1 MAPKHTIAKC
11 PLKGTDVKISS
22 ELMEPPDKQ
31 KVMKQRSI
39 RIVVEVDASQT
50 LTPEVRKD
58 ATIRELK
65 EIICKDYGYLPD
77 RQSLCSS
84 FGMRLDDV
92 MTLEDYGIKNNS
104 TVQLALAAQRLGSKR
119 VSFSSAASEAS
130 LVDKAP
136 VQDEEED
143 DFVAFRPEKSAED
156 LELEVRTSLRRAL
169 TSGGVHAK
177 ELSPAFAVRDQ
188 ARKLAQQKAA
198 TRRASKESSQ
208 SFDSVELPTTIVD
221 VGEYLFP
228 GMFTRCTP
236 CKVQRGSVGG
246 A

>member
-1 MAPKHTIAKC
+1 MAPKHMIAKC
-11 PLKGTDVKISS
+11 PLKGTAVKISS
-22 ELMEPPDKQ
+22 ELLEPPDKQ
-31 KVMKQRSI
+31 KVMKQKSV
-39 RIVVEVDASQT
+39 RIFVEIDVSQT
-50 LTPEVRKD
+50 LTLEVKKD
-58 ATIRELK
+58 ATIRDLK

-92 MTLEDYGIKNNS
+92 MTLENYGINKDS
-104 TVQLALAAQRLGSKR
+104 TVQLSLAAQQGSRR
-119 VSFSSAASEAS
+119 VSFSSEAS
-130 LVDKAP
+130 KAQLADTAP
-136 VQDEEED
+136 VEEEEEG
-143 DFVAFRPEKSAED
+143 FVAFRPEKSAED
-156 LELEVRTSLRRAL
+156 LEMDVRTSLRRAL

-188 ARKLAQQKAA
+188 ARKVAQQKAA
-198 TRRASKESSQ
+198 TRRSSKESSQ
-208 SFDSVELPTTIVD
+208 SFDSVEFPTTIVE